1 MAHGYLR
8 RLLRPLD
15 SIHAGAQ
22 RFGRGEFDQPIT
34 VRGR

>member
-1 MAHGYLR
+1 MAYGYLR